1 MTGRAEIERRLR
13 AAGCVWAED
22 EAALILASGGDV
34 EAKVARR
41 EAGEPLEIVLGY
53 AVLAGIRVELDP
65 GVFVPRRRSE
75 LLVRLA
81 REQALRFTEPV
92 VVDLCCGSGAV
103 GVAVVAGLER
113 YELHAADLDPVA
125 VACARR
131 NLEPFGGTAYVGDLY
146 DALPPDLL
154 ADVIVANAP
163 YVPSDEI
170 ALQPREARDHEPR
183 TALDGGPDGVEVQR
197 RVAAGAPERL
207 SRGGVLLIE
216 TSAGQGPLTAAAVQ
230 AAGLAAAVVRDDDLD
245 ATVVVGRRPASRT

>member
-41 EAGEPLEIVLGY
+41 EAGEPLEVVLGY
-53 AVLAGIRVELDP
+53 AVLAGIRVEIDR

-103 GVAVVAGLER
+103 GVAVVASLER

-131 NLEPFGGTAYVGDLY
+131 NVEALGGAAYEGDLY
-146 DALPPDLL
+146 DALPPGLR
-154 ADVIVANAP
+154 ADVLVVNAP
-163 YVPSDEI
+163 YVPTDEI
-170 ALQPREARDHEPR
+170 DLQPREARDHEPR
-183 TALDGGPDGVEVQR
+183 TALDGGADGVEVQR
-197 RVAAGAPERL
+197 RVAAGAPGRL
-207 SRGGVLLIE
+207 SERGAMLVE
-216 TSAGQGPLTAAAVQ
+216 TSAAQEPLTVAAVE
-230 AAGLAAAVVRDDDLD
+230 AAGLIASVVHDDDLD
-245 ATVVVGRRPASRT
+245 ATVVLARRPASRS